1 MARRTWVLILLI
13 LFFLGVSHIGMQIYI
28 YKKCMKALNVISLP
42 SSAISLEKF
51 NFAIHRSC
59 LSISGLSIKNKTQ
72 TLKIEELIIQF
83 DPSIFSQDRILIN
96 KVIIKGFLLPEY
108 YSGNNIFLNFFKSK
122 IKVSKFMIPM
132 LIKELI
138 VADIRASHNNQQIK
152 GAPKLY
158 SLKQHK
164 LKSRA
169 AKLNGS
175 MDFLVYVIY
184 FILQNSLSEAQ
195 KDLTFRTEKEIQ
207 SDQDYRLN
215 LVEDSLMIQWVRSVS
230 GFIQTVFRSN

>member
-1 MARRTWVLILLI
+1 
-13 LFFLGVSHIGMQIYI
+13 
-28 YKKCMKALNVISLP
+28 
-42 SSAISLEKF
+42 
-51 NFAIHRSC
+51 
-59 LSISGLSIKNKTQ
+59 
-72 TLKIEELIIQF
+72 
-83 DPSIFSQDRILIN
+83 
-96 KVIIKGFLLPEY
+96 
-108 YSGNNIFLNFFKSK
+108 
-122 IKVSKFMIPM
+122 MIPM